1 MRKQQKQQILEII
14 KNLHV
19 LHGVIRNRLMH
30 KDYQNAQALL
40 VNCQEA
46 AIGIGEVIEGTE
58 GDGTPAVFHLER
70 YCEKV
75 YRVNEQARIIPDKTA
90 YKTLKSSLVDAE
102 REIRCMPVKLEVV
115 FLPYKVSMWDSLESV
130 WMAAAED
137 SNCDAYVI
145 PIPYFD
151 KNKDGSLGTE
161 HYEGDKYPDYVPV
174 TNYAN
179 YDFEK
184 RCPDV
189 IFIHNPY
196 DQFNNVT
203 SVHPFF
209 YSKNLKQ
216 FTDCLVYI
224 PYYCTSGS
232 MSEAQ
237 GQLLSYYYADYIIIQ
252 SEKYRKFFDPDL
264 PQEKMLPMGSPKFDK
279 VIRLCNNP
287 PEPPAEWKEKMEGK
301 KVYFYNT
308 SIAGMLAN
316 TEAFLKKMAY
326 VFDCFARSE
335 NACLVWRPH
344 PLLESTFDSMRAE
357 YKPVYERLKQYFFES
372 GIGIYD
378 DTPEIETTIALCDAY
393 IGDAG
398 TSVTA
403 LFGVVGKPLFILNNY
418 IDSAPEEDDWKGEI
432 IRGFWIYGDRKW
444 VVTQGNKLYYSPD
457 NNFQYQYYCDLS
469 DYAYGNYYSKIIS
482 IQGKDYVC
490 PINAQNILV
499 VKDGRIEKKIE
510 LEHRIERQG
519 AFYNAISCDHY
530 LFLIPNYYPAIVR
543 YDTLNGDLQY
553 FTEHLDIFI
562 GSAQGERRVGGCCV
576 HNGYLFMASPVD
588 NHVLKIHAETG
599 DTQVLSTNAENS
611 CGCYVFVSDGIDL
624 WFLPFEGYNVT
635 RWNPESG
642 EIHEYGIYVEGF
654 KCNHPILGYECENR
668 PFSYPA
674 FHGKYVYLP
683 PNWGNMYIIL
693 NKDTGEIIEW
703 IPPFEQLDTVKNG
716 YYNIT
721 SKAFFLYSMENVEA
735 EEQCLFSYYDR
746 KLYKINLETGSC
758 SETKIGFRTEEL
770 RDHSSGFGEI
780 SDWMQYAC
788 MENAFNSL
796 SDFLEDGIT
805 GSPFD
810 RDRAIQ
816 AFKKIAAN
824 GDGTSGDKIYEFVRG
839 KLSAQ

>member
-1 MRKQQKQQILEII
+1 MRKHQKQQILEII
-14 KNLHV
+14 KNLHI
-19 LHGVIRNRLMH
+19 LHEVIRSRTIY

-75 YRVNEQARIIPDKTA
+75 YQVNEQVQTILDKKV
-90 YKTLKSSLVDAE
+90 YKNLKSSLIDAE
-102 REIRCMPVKLEVV
+102 KEIKRMPVKLEVV

-130 WMAAAED
+130 WMAADGAPD
-137 SNCDAYVI
+137 CDAYVI

-184 RCPDV
+184 RHPDV

-203 SVHPFF
+203 SVHPFY

-237 GQLLSYYYADYIIIQ
+237 SQLISYYYADYIIIQ

-264 PQEKMLPMGSPKFDK
+264 PQEKLLPMGSPKFDK

-287 PEPPAEWKEKMEGK
+287 PEPPAEWKEKMAGK

-316 TEAFLKKMAY
+316 TDVFLKKMAY
-326 VFDCFARSE
+326 VFDCFAKSE

-344 PLLESTFDSMRAE
+344 PLLASTFNSMRAE
-357 YKPVYERLKQYFFES
+357 YKPVYEKLKQYFFEH

-393 IGDAG
+393 VGDAG

-403 LFGVVGKPLFILNNY
+403 LFGVAGKPLFILNNY
-418 IDSAPEEDDWKGEI
+418 IDSAPKEDDWRGEI
-432 IRGFWIYGDRKW
+432 IKGFATYGNSGW
-444 VVTQGNKLYYSPD
+444 MITQGNKLYYSHD
-457 NNFQYQYYCDLS
+457 NNFHYQYYCDLS
-469 DYAYGNYYSKIIS
+469 DYGYGNYYSKVIT

-490 PINAQNILV
+490 PANAQDILV
-499 VKDGRIEKKIE
+499 VKDGGIEKKIE
-510 LEHRIERQG
+510 LQHSIERQG
-519 AFYNAISCDHY
+519 AFYDAIGCGDY
-530 LFLIPNYYPAIVR
+530 LFLIPNNYPAIVR
-543 YDTLNGDLQY
+543 YDTLSSELQY
-553 FTEHLDIFI
+553 YTEHLDIFI
-562 GSAQGERRVGGCCV
+562 GTAQGEKRFGGYCV
-576 HNGYLFMASPVD
+576 HNGYLFLASPVD
-588 NHVLKIHAETG
+588 NHVLRVHVDTG
-599 DTQVLSTNAENS
+599 DTQILLTNAENS
-611 CGCYVFVSDGIDL
+611 CGCSVLVSDGTDL
-624 WFLPFEGYNVT
+624 WLLPYEGYTAT
-635 RWNPESG
+635 RWNPDSG
-642 EIHEYGIYVEGF
+642 EIHEYEMNIEGF
-654 KCNHPILGYECENR
+654 KCTHPILGYECESR

-674 FHGKYVYLP
+674 FYGKDIYFAP
-683 PNWGNMYIIL
+683 SWGNKYLRL
-693 NKDTGEIIEW
+693 NKDTGEVAEW
-703 IPPFEQLDTVKNG
+703 IPPFDQPEKIETG
-716 YYNIT
+716 YYLSS
-721 SKAFFLYSMENVEA
+721 SKAYFLDSTDNLEYGEHY
-735 EEQCLFSYYDR
+735 LFSCYDR
-746 KLYKINLETGSC
+746 KLYKINLETSSC
-758 SETKIGFRTEEL
+758 SEIQIGFQEQEL
-770 RDHSSGFGEI
+770 HNSEPGFWEI

-788 MENAFNSL
+788 MENTFNTL
-796 SDFLEDGIT
+796 PDFLNDKLIGNK
-805 GSPFD
+805 FD
-810 RDRAIQ
+810 KDRAIL
-816 AFKKIAAN
+816 AFKRIAAN
-824 GDGTSGDKIYEFVRG
+824 GDGTSGEKVYEFVRG
-839 KLSAQ
+839 KLSTQ